1 MGQNVSCLVTIFII
15 THIGGPGHWAAF
27 TLDNKEAIEMQIIG
41 HLNTVTPPERKRI
54 QISLAATVIYLLFT
68 ALVST
73 VYTLHTSRRRAD
85 RTVFS
90 VHKTQINSTKD
101 RGS

>member
-1 MGQNVSCLVTIFII
+1 MAQILLTEFQGLPTLGSIISDISPSILEILVIV
-15 THIGGPGHWAAF
+15 
-27 TLDNKEAIEMQIIG
+27 LLQ
-41 HLNTVTPPERKRI
+41 RKRI